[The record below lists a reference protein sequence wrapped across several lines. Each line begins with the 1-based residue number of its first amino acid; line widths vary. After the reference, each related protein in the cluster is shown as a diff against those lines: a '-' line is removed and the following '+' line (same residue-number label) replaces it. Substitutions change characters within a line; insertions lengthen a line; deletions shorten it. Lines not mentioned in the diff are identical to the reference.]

1 MFIQNLTIDINS
13 PKKQPVQCVAHA
25 NDLNSR
31 CVDVSVLASNLLV
44 DLTGYTATA
53 SYVVDNVILN
63 EAVDCEINPN
73 ESDVNVVRVFLD
85 KAKIGNICSGLM
97 TVEITL
103 KHFDEDNKEMLIS
116 PPFSLNVLIGKS
128 NLKNAKTNE
137 SSIGSYSDVVR
148 EIAKIKEE
156 ISNKPNNDDVY
167 LIEEADEHFL
177 SADDEKN
184 ILTKH
189 LSDGAVTTDKL
200 TAGSVTMSK
209 IANNSINSAH
219 LLDNSITDEKIADGA
234 VTTDKIG
241 FLAITGN
248 KIASNTI
255 SEDRLVPALRNK
267 INNTSGGGGSGGTT
281 DYNDLFNKPK
291 INGVEL
297 NGDIK
302 PSDLGI
308 KNGEDYVLTDT
319 DKTEIANI
327 VINEYDSSI
336 MAILGGDNGV
346 TE

>member
-1 MFIQNLTIDINS
+1 M
-13 PKKQPVQCVAHA
+13 K
-25 NDLNSR
+25 
-31 CVDVSVLASNLLV
+31 
-44 DLTGYTATA
+44 
-53 SYVVDNVILN
+53 ILN
-63 EAVDCEINPN
+63 
-73 ESDVNVVRVFLD
+73 
-85 KAKIGNICSGLM
+85 K
-97 TVEITL
+97 
-103 KHFDEDNKEMLIS
+103 
-116 PPFSLNVLIGKS
+116 
-128 NLKNAKTNE
+128 
-137 SSIGSYSDVVR
+137 
-148 EIAKIKEE
+148 
-156 ISNKPNNDDVY
+156 
-167 LIEEADEHFL
+167 
-177 SADDEKN
+177 
-184 ILTKH
+184 
-189 LSDGAVTTDKL
+189 
-200 TAGSVTMSK
+200 
-209 IANNSINSAH
+209 
-219 LLDNSITDEKIADGA
+219 SITDEKIADGA

-241 FLAITGN
+241 FLAITGS

-267 INNTSGGGGSGGTT
+267 INNMSGGGGSGGTT